1 MGFKRIY
8 PNIIA
13 QYHKVE
19 PNMKYTHESY
29 SKIVTDEFL
38 RETIPHG
45 SEAYPFRYYPEDI
58 REFDFHC
65 ID

>member
-1 MGFKRIY
+1 
-8 PNIIA
+8 
-13 QYHKVE
+13 
-19 PNMKYTHESY
+19 MKYTHESY